1 MGGHDEE
8 RAASGHAR
16 LTAPDPGDAKQAW
29 GSDDR
34 IAAGP
39 PPASHSTAALHI
51 PSKDELEAIAGR
63 QDAKRKAMQAAK
75 LHTQR
80 HEEEAAAAALIQRNY
95 RGYKQRRELAGMGL
109 DASTRWV
116 EVRETLPLRPHH
128 CLPPPPPPPPPRQ
141 LSRISRSALSAA
153 VRPII
158 RKCRSAN
165 GDLRA
170 PQAIKEARWRNATR
184 PMPRNDRT
192 SGDRDKLSPAA
203 RSRAASDAAK
213 ENWRRIGE
221 VARRAGGDDA
231 VPDESDTDETQLSPE
246 EHERRRARKAEAK
259 REREKTAKVMDL
271 QYWLEMVDQK
281 HRYGSNLRAYHS
293 EWKKSGTHE
302 NFFYWLDYG
311 EGRRFEV
318 PTCSRERLEREQ
330 VRYLNREERQNYL
343 VKLDSE
349 GRLCWAKNGERIT
362 TSTEFKDSVK
372 GIVPNAD
379 GTPAYSRDSTSSNS
393 SSSNASSMLSTG
405 STDPEGDHYVNHDLE
420 KAKGIKKIKHVS
432 AAAIL
437 NHLLRR
443 SVKPNSWIFVADT
456 SFRLYVGIKQSGAFQ
471 HSSFLHGARIS
482 AAGLIKIKDGQLRRL
497 SPLSGHYRPPTS
509 NFRAFVHSLRDA
521 GVDMNRVSI
530 SRSYAILVGLE
541 AYVKTRRKFKHG
553 AEHASHGKE
562 KVLHPEE
569 LAKRKEQEKDK
580 SKSAERE
587 RQILAEA
594 AAKQEDRKRSNSLRL
609 RILRKLGVGGAA
621 NAPKGERTKRS
632 RGETSSRDVES
643 GIPPD
648 GKR

>member
-1 MGGHDEE
+1 MPPLGDASGPTSHDEE
-8 RAASGHAR
+8 RAASGDAR
-16 LTAPDPGDAKQAW
+16 LTAPDPGAAKQTW
-29 GSDDR
+29 GDDR
-34 IAAGP
+34 IAARQP
-39 PPASHSTAALHI
+39 SAAHSSAAGRGAALQV
-51 PSKDELEAIAGR
+51 PSKDELEAIARR
-63 QDAKRKAMQAAK
+63 QDAKREAMQAAK
-75 LHTQR
+75 SQGQR
-80 HEEEAAAAALIQRNY
+80 DEEEAAAAALIQRNY

-116 EVRETLPLRPHH
+116 E
-128 CLPPPPPPPPPRQ
+128 
-141 LSRISRSALSAA
+141 AF
-153 VRPII
+153 
-158 RKCRSAN
+158 
-165 GDLRA
+165 
-170 PQAIKEARWRNATR
+170 KEARWRNATR
-184 PMPRNDRT
+184 PISRNERL
-192 SGDRDKLSPAA
+192 SSDRDKLSPAA

-221 VARRAGGDDA
+221 VARRAGGDDS
-231 VPDESDTDETQLSPE
+231 DHGDSDTDEEQLSPE
-246 EHERRRARKAEAK
+246 ERERRRARKAEAK
-259 REREKTAKVMDL
+259 RERERTAKVMDL

-281 HRYGSNLRAYHS
+281 HRYGSNLRAYHT
-293 EWKKSGTHE
+293 EWKRSGTHE

-311 EGRRFEV
+311 QGKHFEV

-330 VRYLNREERQNYL
+330 
-343 VKLDSE
+343 
-349 GRLCWAKNGERIT
+349 
-362 TSTEFKDSVK
+362 FKDSVN
-372 GIVPNAD
+372 GIVPNDD
-379 GTPAYSRDSTSSNS
+379 GTPAYNRSSASSNS
-393 SSSNASSMLSTG
+393 SSSSASSVLSSG
-405 STDPEGDHYVNHDLE
+405 SVDPEAEHYVNHDLE
-420 KAKGIKKIKHVS
+420 QAKGMKKIKHVS
-432 AAAIL
+432 AAAVL

-521 GVDMNRVSI
+521 GVDMSRVSI

-541 AYVKTRRKFKHG
+541 AYVKTRRKLKHG

-562 KVLHPEE
+562 RVLHPEE

-594 AAKQEDRKRSNSLRL
+594 SAKEEERKRSNSLRL

-621 NAPKGERTKRS
+621 SAPKGERAKKS
-632 RGETSSRDVES
+632 RGEASSRDVES

-648 GKR
+648 GTR

>member
-1 MGGHDEE
+1 MPQMGDASGSSGHNEE
-8 RAASGHAR
+8 RAATGHAR
-16 LTAPDPGDAKQAW
+16 LTAPDAKQAW

-34 IAAGP
+34 IAAARR
-39 PPASHSTAALHI
+39 PASHASAVLQV
-51 PSKDELEAIAGR
+51 PSQDEIQAIARR
-63 QDAKRKAMQAAK
+63 QDAKRAAMQATK
-75 LHTQR
+75 SQDQR
-80 HEEEAAAAALIQRNY
+80 DEEEAVAAALIQRNY

-109 DASTRWV
+109 DPSTRWV
-116 EVRETLPLRPHH
+116 E
-128 CLPPPPPPPPPRQ
+128 
-141 LSRISRSALSAA
+141 
-153 VRPII
+153 
-158 RKCRSAN
+158 
-165 GDLRA
+165 
-170 PQAIKEARWRNATR
+170 AIKE
-184 PMPRNDRT
+184 
-192 SGDRDKLSPAA
+192 GDRDKLSPAA

-221 VARRAGGDDA
+221 VARRAGGDD
-231 VPDESDTDETQLSPE
+231 VERDHSDTDEAQLSPE
-246 EHERRRARKAEAK
+246 ERERRRALKAEAK
-259 REREKTAKVMDL
+259 RERDKTAKVMDL

-281 HRYGSNLRAYHS
+281 HRYGSNLRAYHA

-311 EGRRFEV
+311 EGKRFEV

-343 VKLDSE
+343 VKIDSE
-349 GRLCWAKNGERIT
+349 GRLCWAKNGELIT
-362 TSTEFKDSVK
+362 TSMEYKDSVN
-372 GIVPNAD
+372 GIVHNDD
-379 GTPAYSRDSTSSNS
+379 GTPAYSRGSTSSS
-393 SSSNASSMLSTG
+393 SSASSASSIMSTG
-405 STDPEGDHYVNHDLE
+405 SVDPEGEHYVNHDLE

-432 AAAIL
+432 AAAVL

-521 GVDMNRVSI
+521 DVDMSRVSI

-541 AYVKTRRKFKHG
+541 AYVKTRKKFKHG

-569 LAKRKEQEKDK
+569 LAKKKELEKDK

-594 AAKQEDRKRSNSLRL
+594 GAKEDERKRSNSLRM
-609 RILRKLGVGGAA
+609 RILRKLGIGGTAS
-621 NAPKGERTKRS
+621 APKGERTKRS
-632 RGETSSRDVES
+632 RGEVSSRDVES